1 MDSTESAIERL
12 ATARPVPARSDDDP
26 ANKRT
31 MQRHYLIYYLRV
43 FDRSNGEIL
52 GHLVD
57 ITTKGVM
64 ILRES
69 PVPANKPYSLR
80 LRWRNAE
87 GRLQVVD
94 FEGICRWCRPDV
106 NPDFYAAGFAID
118 AAKAEDVET
127 IRKLIEELGLPN

>member
-1 MDSTESAIERL
+1 MDNNEPTQKTPGPKPIVTGKSA
-12 ATARPVPARSDDDP
+12 DDP
-26 ANKRT
+26 ANKRAS
-31 MQRHYLIYYLRV
+31 QRHYLIYYLRV

-64 ILRES
+64 ILRET
-69 PVPANKPYSLR
+69 PVATDRPYSLR

-94 FEGICRWCRPDV
+94 FEGECRWCRPDV

-118 AAKAEDVET
+118 AARAEDVET